1 MKSLRLALVGLAA
14 VTFLGATSAFGA
26 EDELPDDPKLLKPM
40 VRMYK
45 SSLATKDTQIATL
58 IQDKAQV
65 ISQVAKLVV
74 ENGRLLSEIAKAKEE
89 NARLASEVERIKKEN
104 AQLSGTKSTIA
115 LMKAL
120 KPDTGKDA
128 NSAETKT
135 RVEKAEPR
143 PTNQTPELSIAARYL
158 YADYKANEVAADKR
172 YKDRVIE
179 VTGRVDNIGKD
190 IMDTMYVTLDTGEMI
205 GSIQCMFGTEHANS
219 LAGLSKGQSVTIQGK
234 CAGKMMNVLLQ
245 GCTLK

>member
-1 MKSLRLALVGLAA
+1 LVFAFWVLLFVVFGVALGVVL
-14 VTFLGATSAFGA
+14 V
-26 EDELPDDPKLLKPM
+26 LLTPS
-40 VRMYK
+40 VP
-45 SSLATKDTQIATL
+45 
-58 IQDKAQV
+58 
-65 ISQVAKLVV
+65 
-74 ENGRLLSEIAKAKEE
+74 SEKEP
-89 NARLASEVERIKKEN
+89 SEN
-104 AQLSGTKSTIA
+104 AQYNNLYKDKSGVWVKAQHFPDLSV
-115 LMKAL
+115 
-120 KPDTGKDA
+120 
-128 NSAETKT
+128 SA
-135 RVEKAEPR
+135 AE
-143 PTNQTPELSIAARYL
+143 L
-158 YADYKANEVAADKR
+158 YTDYKANEVAADQR